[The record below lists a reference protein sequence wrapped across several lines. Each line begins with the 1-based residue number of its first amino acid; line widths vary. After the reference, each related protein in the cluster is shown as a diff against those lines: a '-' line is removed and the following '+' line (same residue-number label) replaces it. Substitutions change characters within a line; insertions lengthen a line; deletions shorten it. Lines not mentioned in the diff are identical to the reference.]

1 MVKNH
6 HDATMFNRFSCGFET
21 SSDKLQN
28 VSHSTSAVLRQ
39 SV

>member
-6 HDATMFNRFSCGFET
+6 HDATMFNLTT

-28 VSHSTSAVLRQ
+28 VSQ
-39 SV
+39 SLSNVNK